1 VNEHKQP
8 IRLQA
13 RHDRKRDSSG
23 AYEDVSE
30 ADITPPEQEQ
40 STKGELYG

>member
-1 VNEHKQP
+1 MGKRSRRQDT
-8 IRLQA
+8 QSGY
-13 RHDRKRDSSG
+13 DRKRDRSG